1 MEGCYFATLPCIR
14 CVLRGIWLGYTVRSP
29 PTNSIL
35 PQRLGY
41 LQPTRGNLRWVFT
54 CNATSLLTLIS
65 WEIPTYVAHPQPAVS
80 NKIRSSWIV
89 QDLSKDTSPDTAKS
103 SSVPDRDFN
112 PSTKEKINFSLKF
125 EEKIPSTEAQTPAA
139 GRAWRPFWP
148 DRTQVQLP
156 PGPDPGLF
164 GDPQPAQGARWPDP
178 GLLRDPQPA
187 RGDRIWSPRRGRWL
201 IHNNH
206 SNPLALTE
214 S

>member
-14 CVLRGIWLGYTVRSP
+14 CVLRGIWLGYIVRSP

-65 WEIPTYVAHPQPAVS
+65 WEIPTYVAHPKPAVS

-89 QDLSKDTSPDTAKS
+89 QVLGKFTSPDTAKS

-112 PSTKEKINFSLKF
+112 PSTKEKTNFSPNSRKKF
-125 EEKIPSTEAQTPAA
+125 LVRKRKRLRRVEPGGHSGLTGPKCNYPPGRIRVSLETHNRPRGPA
-139 GRAWRPFWP
+139 GRIRVSYETHNRPAGTAFGH
-148 DRTQVQLP
+148 
-156 PGPDPGLF
+156 PG
-164 GDPQPAQGARWPDP
+164 AGA
-178 GLLRDPQPA
+178 G
-187 RGDRIWSPRRGRWL
+187 
-201 IHNNH
+201 
-206 SNPLALTE
+206 
-214 S
+214 